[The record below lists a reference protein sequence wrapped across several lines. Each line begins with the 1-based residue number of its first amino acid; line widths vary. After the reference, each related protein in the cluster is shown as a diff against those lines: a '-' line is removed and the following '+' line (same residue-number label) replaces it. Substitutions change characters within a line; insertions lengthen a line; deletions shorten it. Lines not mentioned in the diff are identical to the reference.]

1 MKQPVLRKQ
10 QFKFIFPIQTRWSD
24 NDQYGHVNNVMYYSF
39 FDTAANALL
48 IQKCGFDLKNSP
60 TIGLVVN
67 SQCDF
72 MQELSYPEIIE
83 VGVSIAKIGNSSLTY
98 ALAIFKQD
106 SDTAAAQGQFVHVFV
121 DRISRQSVPI
131 AKEMRTVLHNYLLN
145 NTDIHSAQTAAI

>member
-83 VGVSIAKIGNSSLTY
+83 VGVSIAKIGIHRLPMRWPFLNRIAILLPLKASSYTSLSTVS
-98 ALAIFKQD
+98 AGK
-106 SDTAAAQGQFVHVFV
+106 VCP
-121 DRISRQSVPI
+121 SRKRCVQYCI
-131 AKEMRTVLHNYLLN
+131 
-145 NTDIHSAQTAAI
+145 IIC